1 MSQKVLNKRSS
12 ALVNGEAKLPT
23 SQQLDYGEIAINFAS
38 GHETLSIK
46 NSSDEIATFSS
57 DQYFKDIIE
66 ENEYITSMALNDINN
81 RLVSSASQLVNDVG
95 FITGYTETDPTV
107 PTWAKQSTKPTYTA
121 NEVGALPTGTTLDN
135 VPDGTTRKLS
145 NYATSSNTYNAIANA
160 SGNIKSYVDSKVS
173 SVYVYKGS
181 VTNYSEL
188 ASITTKEAGDVY
200 NVVNANGSTPGGTN
214 YAWTGT
220 EWDALG
226 GTIDLSN
233 YVENSAFTAHTG
245 NSAIHLTT
253 SDVETQIENKLAN
266 YLPLSGGTMVGNSN
280 IIIPTD
286 SGTQSCEISPTSIA
300 VVTTFGE
307 DATIGQNYVIV
318 SKNYGDE
325 IADMRYNS
333 LSFTKD
339 DGVAMTATTYGIDNI
354 SAKGKTLTFPS
365 KTGTFALTSDI
376 PSTAAEIGALPT
388 GTTLDNVQD
397 GTTRKLSNYATQANF
412 TAHTG
417 NSAIHLTTGDV
428 ETQITSHNYLT
439 GYTETDPTVPNWA
452 KQTTKPSYTA
462 SEVGALPTGTT
473 LDNVPDGTTRKLS
486 NYTTQ
491 ANFAAHTGDSSI
503 HITTGDVKSQIEAY
517 NYITG
522 YTETDPTVPSWAK
535 QSTKP
540 SYTANEV
547 GAMATSERSNYLPTG
562 TTLDDVADGTTR
574 KLSNYATQANFTA
587 HTASTEIHVTAAQKS
602 SWDSKV
608 SNVQSDWN
616 ATTGLAAIL
625 NKPTIPS
632 APGTLNTTATASQ
645 STNASQSL
653 ADNITLHKVSKTGS
667 YNDLNNKPTIPTV
680 NDNTITLTFNGA
692 TVGTFTLNQ
701 NSNKTIDIG
710 TIIGLP
716 SFSSAN
722 NGQILGVV
730 NGQLTWVTP
739 TTIYTGTGTPS
750 ASQGND
756 GDIYLQTS

>member
-66 ENEYITSMALNDINN
+66 ENEYITSMALNNINS
-81 RLVSSASQLVNDVG
+81 RLVSSASQIVNDVG

-107 PTWAKQSTKPTYTA
+107 PSWAKQSTKPSYTA

-145 NYATSSNTYNAIANA
+145 NYATSANTHNAIANA

-181 VTNYSEL
+181 VTNYSDL
-188 ASITTKEAGDVY
+188 ASITTKEVGDVY

-233 YVENSAFTAHTG
+233 YVENS
-245 NSAIHLTT
+245 
-253 SDVETQIENKLAN
+253 
-266 YLPLSGGTMVGNSN
+266 
-280 IIIPTD
+280 
-286 SGTQSCEISPTSIA
+286 
-300 VVTTFGE
+300 
-307 DATIGQNYVIV
+307 
-318 SKNYGDE
+318 
-325 IADMRYNS
+325 
-333 LSFTKD
+333 SF
-339 DGVAMTATTYGIDNI
+339 N
-354 SAKGKTLTFPS
+354 
-365 KTGTFALTSDI
+365 
-376 PSTAAEIGALPT
+376 
-388 GTTLDNVQD
+388 
-397 GTTRKLSNYATQANF
+397 
-412 TAHTG
+412 AHTG

-462 SEVGALPTGTT
+462 SEIGALPTGTT
-473 LDNVPDGTTRKLS
+473 LDNVSDGTTRKLS
-486 NYTTQ
+486 NYATQ
-491 ANFAAHTGDSSI
+491 ANFTAHTGNSSI
-503 HITTGDVKSQIEAY
+503 HITTGEVKSQIEAY

-540 SYTANEV
+540 SYTASEV

-574 KLSNYATQANFTA
+574 KLSDYATQANFTA
-587 HTASTEIHVTAAQKS
+587 HTASTTVHVTSTEKS
-602 SWDSKV
+602 TWNGKQDAI
-608 SNVQSDWN
+608 SD
-616 ATTGLAAIL
+616 LS
-625 NKPTIPS
+625 TIR
-632 APGTLNTTATASQ
+632 
-645 STNASQSL
+645 TNAENGANAYQNMITGVTINGSAATVTNKNASINIETGG
-653 ADNITLHKVSKTGS
+653 ADSGL
-667 YNDLNNKPTIPTV
+667 PTV
-680 NDNTITLTFNGA
+680 TSQDNG
-692 TVGTFTLNQ
+692 
-701 NSNKTIDIG
+701 K
-710 TIIGLP
+710 
-716 SFSSAN
+716 
-722 NGQILGVV
+722 ILQVV
-730 NGQLTWVTP
+730 NGQWTLVTP
-739 TTIYTGTGTPS
+739 STIYTG
-750 ASQGND
+750 QGAPDSLLGID

>member
-12 ALVNGEAKLPT
+12 VLVNGEAKLPT

-66 ENEYITSMALNDINN
+66 ENEYVTSMALNDINS
-81 RLVSSASQLVNDVG
+81 RLVSSASQIVNDVG

-107 PTWAKQSTKPTYTA
+107 PTWAKQPTKPSYTA
-121 NEVGALPTGTTLDN
+121 NEVGALATGTTLDN

-181 VTNYSEL
+181 VTNYSDL

-253 SDVETQIENKLAN
+253 SDIETQIENKLSN

-307 DATIGQNYVIV
+307 DAAIGQNYVIV

-428 ETQITSHNYLT
+428 KT
-439 GYTETDPTVPNWA
+439 
-452 KQTTKPSYTA
+452 
-462 SEVGALPTGTT
+462 
-473 LDNVPDGTTRKLS
+473 
-486 NYTTQ
+486 
-491 ANFAAHTGDSSI
+491 
-503 HITTGDVKSQIEAY
+503 QIEAY

-522 YTETDPTVPSWAK
+522 YTETDPTVPTWAK

-587 HTASTEIHVTAAQKS
+587 HTASTEIHVTSAQKS

-632 APGTLNTTATASQ
+632 APGTLNTTATVSQ